1 MDNPHKFCY
10 LERRMSSLSRLRH
23 RLFVLA
29 LLQPLFLFSQASDN
43 GIYPL
48 IPSRPGEQ
56 IRAQIAFGASGGYAV
71 WQDSLIDGKGFGIA
85 AVSLNSDLSA
95 KGEVVRVNVS
105 GPESQTNPRLALLK
119 NGGCVFAWQGGKS
132 GAEDVFVR
140 FRGPRNTWLTGDQF
154 ANTYRKSSQV
164 DPAIACLANGSVV
177 VIWSSAGQDG
187 SLMGM
192 YGQRCSSAGAKVGP
206 EFRLN
211 QFTPMNQRSAAVAA
225 LPAGG
230 FIATWISEQQ
240 RASGSRDVYAR
251 LFTADARPLGV
262 EFAVNT
268 STNQCDAPAIT
279 ALSDGFAIAWQ
290 ESVTGRQSS
299 ASDIVSRVFNL
310 DGSARSA
317 AVTVSASPA
326 AVNKTPA
333 IVAAGPQI
341 VVTWS
346 TLASGPAERI
356 YGRNLGS
363 DNTPLGDSFLVSTE
377 SLGRKANPTVA
388 ADSQGR
394 VLAVWSEYVFG
405 GPSFDLLAKILR

>member
-10 LERRMSSLSRLRH
+10 LQRRMSSLSRLRH
-23 RLFVLA
+23 RLFIVA

-43 GIYPL
+43 GIHPL

-56 IRAQIAFGASGGYAV
+56 IRAQIAFAPTGGYAV

-95 KGEVVRVNVS
+95 KGEVFRVNVS
-105 GPESQTNPRLALLK
+105 APESQTNPRLALLK
-119 NGGCVFAWQGGKS
+119 DGGCVVAWQGGKA
-132 GAEDVFVR
+132 GLEDVFVR
-140 FRGPRNTWLTGDQF
+140 FRGPRNSWMAGDQF

-164 DPAIACLANGSVV
+164 DPAVACLANGSVV

-187 SLMGM
+187 SLMGI
-192 YGQRCSSAGAKVGP
+192 YGQRFSAGGAKVGA

-211 QFTPMNQRSAAVAA
+211 QFTPMNQRNASVAA

-240 RASGSRDVYAR
+240 RASGSKDIYAR

-262 EFAVNT
+262 EFIVNT
-268 STNQCDAPAIT
+268 SSNQCDTPVIT
-279 ALSDGFAIAWQ
+279 GLSDGFAIAWQ
-290 ESVTGRQSS
+290 ESVTGRQSA

-310 DGSARSA
+310 DGSARSPA
-317 AVTVSASPA
+317 LTVSAPA
-326 AVNKTPA
+326 AAINKTPA
-333 IVAAGPQI
+333 IAAAGPQI

-346 TLASGPAERI
+346 SLASGPAERI

-363 DNTPLGDSFLVSTE
+363 DNSPLGDAFLVSTE

-388 ADSQGR
+388 TDSQGR